1 MDIPCSSRFIS
12 VLMTR
17 AGIGGLPGSARVKRL
32 KGVTTAGDLVSR
44 KFHRLAL
51 NEMWVT
57 DITEH
62 PHT

>member
-1 MDIPCSSRFIS
+1 
-12 VLMTR
+12 MTR

-57 DITEH
+57 DVTEH